1 MEEYQLLLQEIQACR
16 ACPLCQARMHTVPGD
31 GNLNADIMI
40 IGEGPGAEEDKQGLP
55 FVGAAGKL
63 LDQMLDTIGLTREQV
78 YISNIVKCRPPAN
91 RVPKPDEVAACIGYL
106 EKQIEM
112 VNPKIIVLLGATA
125 LNNWFSKDMRIT
137 KVRGQWFEK
146 QGRHVIATFH
156 PAALLRD
163 PRKKPDSFDDFLSI
177 KQKLSEILSV
187 CNNYVI

>member
-78 YISNIVKCRPPAN
+78 YISNIVKC
-91 RVPKPDEVAACIGYL
+91 
-106 EKQIEM
+106 
-112 VNPKIIVLLGATA
+112 
-125 LNNWFSKDMRIT
+125 
-137 KVRGQWFEK
+137 
-146 QGRHVIATFH
+146 
-156 PAALLRD
+156 
-163 PRKKPDSFDDFLSI
+163 
-177 KQKLSEILSV
+177 
-187 CNNYVI
+187 

>member
-1 MEEYQLLLQEIQACR
+1 MTWDKLEAECLACR
-16 ACPLCQARMHTVPGD
+16 RCELCTDRTHVVFGQGVQTAEV
-31 GNLNADIMI
+31 LFV
-40 IGEGPGAEEDKQGLP
+40 GEGPGQSEDEQGLP

-177 KQKLSEILSV
+177 KQKLSEI
-187 CNNYVI
+187 

>member
-1 MEEYQLLLQEIQACR
+1 MDWKALREECLDCR
-16 ACPLCQARMHTVPGD
+16 RCGLASTRTHVVFGVGSTDAEVML
-31 GNLNADIMI
+31 

-177 KQKLSEILSV
+177 KQKLSEI
-187 CNNYVI
+187 